1 MSGRTALG
9 RVRGLG
15 AAKDGTHH
23 WWVQR
28 LTSIALVPLTLWFVI
43 SVVRLVGADHGAVAG
58 WIASPVPAVLLVDVA
73 HVYATGFRVYF
84 DRAELRRRRWLYTA
98 TPVAAL
104 TGAMLVYQGVRALE
118 IWSDRKI
125 DPRNMKQ
132 AANSALA
139 SKA

>member
-28 LTSIALVPLTLWFVI
+28 LTSIALVPLTLWFVV

-58 WIASPVPAVLLVDVA
+58 WIASPVPAVLLVLFIAVTFHHMQLGLQVVIEDYVHNEA
-73 HVYATGFRVYF
+73 AKIGTIILVKFA
-84 DRAELRRRRWLYTA
+84 
-98 TPVAAL
+98 AAL
-104 TGAMLVYQGVRALE
+104 LGLGAVFAVL
-118 IWSDRKI
+118 KI
-125 DPRNMKQ
+125 
-132 AANSALA
+132 AFGG
-139 SKA
+139 